1 MSPSANW
8 SYPTAIRFGA
18 GRVAE
23 LAGQCKA
30 LIHYEVTDDCIG
42 CTRCA
47 QQCPADA
54 IAPTPYEKHRIDSAR
69 CVRCDGC
76 RVVCPVGAI
85 VVKSGGTVSRSSSAQ
100 PLG

>member
-1 MSPSANW
+1 MEAREQGLETYCTPYRGFSVGSEGRN
-8 SYPTAIRFGA
+8 YA
-18 GRVAE
+18 GVCP
-23 LAGQCKA
+23 AGQCKA
-30 LIHYEVTDDCIG
+30 LIRYEVTDDCIG

-54 IAPTPYEKHRIDSAR
+54 IAPTPYEKHAIDPVR

-85 VVKSGGTVSRSSSAQ
+85 VVKSGRG
-100 PLG
+100 L